1 MTLANIVARAL
12 EFPKEPS
19 VSCAAKELV
28 TALLAKDPTRRLGA
42 TMGAGAIK
50 RHPFFNGVNW
60 ALLRCAAPPYV
71 PPPFSVAGAR
81 GSGGPGKM
89 NSVPND
95 VVDDMSDDSCP
106 GTPVEYY

>member
-19 VSCAAKELV
+19 VSSATRDLV

-42 TMGAGAIK
+42 TMGAAAIK

-60 ALLRCAAPPYV
+60 ALLRCATPPYV
-71 PPPFSVAGAR
+71 PPPFSVPAAAAG
-81 GSGGPGKM
+81 SGPGK
-89 NSVPND
+89 NNNPND
-95 VVDDMSDDSCP
+95 DDMSEDSCP